1 MIAGTPAL
9 PSQGQKDQ
17 HYPLTRIRP
26 RLSICSALR
35 TGFFFLQYWG
45 FSLLPNSGMVLSC
58 THLQINHYSL
68 RANGLG
74 LTVALVWQY
83 SLILHPEMHD
93 FWDRL
98 MEPLVD
104 STESRENIMSIILPA
119 CQLKQSKQLWLPAH
133 AHCLQYMM
141 AYLLVTLVRELFSTF
156 ILSAGDYPLLAWA
169 HGILQK
175 EPAQTNNIFLLVPIV
190 LRLILD
196 LLVCNWQRIPIPCRD

>member
-1 MIAGTPAL
+1 
-9 PSQGQKDQ
+9 
-17 HYPLTRIRP
+17 
-26 RLSICSALR
+26 
-35 TGFFFLQYWG
+35 
-45 FSLLPNSGMVLSC
+45 MVLSC

-119 CQLKQSKQLWLPAH
+119 CQLKQSKQL
-133 AHCLQYMM
+133 
-141 AYLLVTLVRELFSTF
+141 
-156 ILSAGDYPLLAWA
+156 
-169 HGILQK
+169 
-175 EPAQTNNIFLLVPIV
+175 
-190 LRLILD
+190 
-196 LLVCNWQRIPIPCRD
+196 